1 MRKHF
6 CNKCVYLY
14 FFIKLANKA
23 HNFSKMN
30 FISNNIKHIRTLKG
44 LTQEQFALALHVSR
58 SRISSYEENRAV
70 PPIEFL
76 IELSDFFKISID
88 ILVKKDLSSATDANF
103 LEIGNNRLL
112 FPITV
117 DNENEDLIEIIPVE
131 ASAGYL
137 RGYSDPEYI
146 EHLNKIKLPFL
157 PTGTHRA
164 FPIKGDSM
172 LPVKSGSYIVARF
185 VEDIRDVKNGK
196 TYIVITLNDGIVY
209 KRVFDKIEEH
219 NMLLLASDNKKYD
232 PYFVPVDEV
241 LELWEY
247 TCSINTQEYDEHE
260 LKISSIATM
269 LTQLGVEL
277 KELEKSLN

>member
-1 MRKHF
+1 M
-6 CNKCVYLY
+6 NYL
-14 FFIKLANKA
+14 A
-23 HNFSKMN
+23 
-30 FISNNIKHIRTLKG
+30 NNIKHLRTLKG
-44 LTQEQFALALHVSR
+44 LTQEQFSTELNVSR
-58 SRISSYEENRAV
+58 SRISSYEEERAS

-76 IELSDFFKISID
+76 IELSNFFNIPID
-88 ILVKKDLSSATDANF
+88 AIIKNNLSSATEASFMNV
-103 LEIGNNRLL
+103 GNKRTL

-117 DNENEDLIEIIPVE
+117 DSNDEEFIEMVPVE

-185 VEDIRDVKNGK
+185 VEDIRDLKDGH
-196 TYIVITLNDGIVY
+196 TYIVLTLNDGIVY
-209 KRVFDKIEEH
+209 KRVYDKIEEH
-219 NMLLLASDNKKYD
+219 KMLLLASDNKKYD
-232 PYFVPVDEV
+232 PYYVPVEEII
-241 LELWEY
+241 ELWEF
-247 TCSINTQEYDEHE
+247 TCSINTQEYSEHE
-260 LKISSIATM
+260 LKISSIAGM

-277 KELEKSLN
+277 KELQKTVN